1 MRIDGVTEYKFDTLA
16 EAKEK
21 AGNLNAIFSLT
32 APKKKAIVIGDYGK

>member
-1 MRIDGVTEYKFDTLA
+1 MRYDVRINGVREYKFDTLA

-32 APKKKAIVIGDYGK
+32 APKRKPS